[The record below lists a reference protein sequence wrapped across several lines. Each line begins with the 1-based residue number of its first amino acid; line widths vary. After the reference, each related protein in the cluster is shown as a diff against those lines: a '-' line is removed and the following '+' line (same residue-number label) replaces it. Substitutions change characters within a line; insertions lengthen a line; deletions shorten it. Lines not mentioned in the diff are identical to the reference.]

1 MTTFDKVFNEENQ
14 ILIHWTSPRFLPDY
28 YLHIVSCNLLCDP
41 ATYYLFE
48 KVSNKQTNSTAI
60 NGIYPGSTCLFKHIA
75 VYNPASIDPGIG
87 LSALTFYSGKFQK
100 VSFDMHIVSTRI
112 PWQ

>member
-48 KVSNKQTNSTAI
+48 KVSNKQSNSTAI
-60 NGIYPGSTCLFKHIA
+60 NGIHPGSTCLFKHIA

-87 LSALTFYSGKFQK
+87 LFAHTFYSGKFQRIN
-100 VSFDMHIVSTRI
+100 FDTHINAI
-112 PWQ
+112 G